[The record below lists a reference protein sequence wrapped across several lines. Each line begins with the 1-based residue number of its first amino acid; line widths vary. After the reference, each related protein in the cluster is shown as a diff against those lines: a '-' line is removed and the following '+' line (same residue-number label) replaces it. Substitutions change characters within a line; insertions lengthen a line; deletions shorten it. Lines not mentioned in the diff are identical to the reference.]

1 MFDSLLKKILFAKCL
16 VHGDSLVLDR
26 WRFICKYLPIARGV
40 PPRLIDIGCGSGAF
54 SIGAACRGYNVLG
67 LSWDSANQR
76 KAEARA
82 RSLGVEGIA
91 EFPIGDARRLGELG
105 FGSDQFDYALC
116 MENAEHIID
125 DQKLLFDI
133 ASLLK
138 PGGVLIFSAPY
149 RFYKAIT
156 DGDNGPFACEE
167 TGWHVRRGYSKA
179 EIRCLLRACSLS
191 CEEISFCSGLF
202 SQKATWLLRSLSG
215 VIGYK
220 AAWVVVLP
228 LRPLVFL
235 FDTLTLAFW
244 PGYSI
249 TVVAIKPRFS
259 LCE

>member
-1 MFDSLLKKILFAKCL
+1 MFNSLLKEVLFAKGL
-16 VHGDSLVLDR
+16 IHGDTLVLDR
-26 WRFICKYLPIARGV
+26 WRFICKYLPVARGV
-40 PPRLIDIGCGSGAF
+40 PPNLIDIGCGSGAF
-54 SIGAACRGYNVLG
+54 SIGAALLGYNVLG
-67 LSWDSANQR
+67 LSWDEINQR

-82 RSLGVEGIA
+82 RSLGIEGMA
-91 EFPIGDARRLGELG
+91 EFPIGDARRLDEID
-105 FGSDQFDYALC
+105 FGSKKFDYALC

-125 DQKLLFDI
+125 DQKLLCDI
-133 ASLLK
+133 AALLK

-156 DGDNGPFACEE
+156 DGDNGPFACKE

-179 EIRCLLRACSLS
+179 EVRGLLRSCSLS
-191 CEEISFCSGLF
+191 CEEIGFCSGLF
-202 SQKATWLLRSLSG
+202 SQKVTWLLRTLSG
-215 VIGYK
+215 AIGYR
-220 AAWVVVLP
+220 AAWFVVLP

-235 FDTLTLAFW
+235 FDALTLSFW